1 MTFFREETCKF
12 RGISLH
18 RVILHEIPD
27 HISAF
32 HDHIHA
38 GHIDETSHIIVLH
51 TGFLIL
57 SDNLI
62 SVIIE
67 AVFPLV
73 IVIHLSCLK
82 LQMDLFLRIHP
93 TFEERISA
101 EQEAHG
107 TKDTLMALLVGA
119 AVYMAFGQLET
130 STRILQAVLCGLVVA
145 VVLRRMNERQNGETS
160 GKKTNS
166 ISADKN
172 QALQLLES
180 SGLKGERCTLNFYED
195 TFTVERP
202 GIITEY
208 QYEGI
213 AWIKE
218 TSKYYMIFWNRSLAI
233 PVEKAGFYRGKKET
247 FGGFLE
253 KRCNKVIEK
262 VKNA

>member
-1 MTFFREETCKF
+1 MEPIYAVRSTYDEDMFYHQVVASKPRMMPKEENGKKIRF
-12 RGISLH
+12 QL
-18 RVILHEIPD
+18 PD
-27 HISAF
+27 
-32 HDHIHA
+32 
-38 GHIDETSHIIVLH
+38 
-51 TGFLIL
+51 
-57 SDNLI
+57 
-62 SVIIE
+62 
-67 AVFPLV
+67 
-73 IVIHLSCLK
+73 
-82 LQMDLFLRIHP
+82 
-93 TFEERISA
+93 
-101 EQEAHG
+101 
-107 TKDTLMALLVGA
+107 
-119 AVYMAFGQLET
+119 FGQLET

>member
-1 MTFFREETCKF
+1 M
-12 RGISLH
+12 
-18 RVILHEIPD
+18 
-27 HISAF
+27 
-32 HDHIHA
+32 
-38 GHIDETSHIIVLH
+38 
-51 TGFLIL
+51 
-57 SDNLI
+57 
-62 SVIIE
+62 
-67 AVFPLV
+67 
-73 IVIHLSCLK
+73 
-82 LQMDLFLRIHP
+82 
-93 TFEERISA
+93 
-101 EQEAHG
+101 
-107 TKDTLMALLVGA
+107 
-119 AVYMAFGQLET
+119 
-130 STRILQAVLCGLVVA
+130 TRILLHGANGAMGRALRALLDAGFADCTAGPMVSRSGNGAFASFSEVLEPADIVLDFSFHTATEGALDFALEHGLPIVIGTTGHTQQESARIERASEQIPVFFSGNMSLGIAVLCGLVAA